1 MTLYLGEEGEGESP
15 LSGHTDHAGWKDLG
29 WGRGQ
34 LFLLQPDGLA
44 SLGPSWRRTRGKMFV
59 SLSLCTSN
67 EGCSFQGLLGGLN
80 LRGSFRRWSLLIPG
94 LGDIFLWRLA
104 AQEPDSRQHF
114 PLIMRASA

>member
-44 SLGPSWRRTRGKMFV
+44 APGPSWLPGQGQDVCLSEPLHIERGVF
-59 SLSLCTSN
+59 LS
-67 EGCSFQGLLGGLN
+67 
-80 LRGSFRRWSLLIPG
+80 
-94 LGDIFLWRLA
+94 
-104 AQEPDSRQHF
+104 
-114 PLIMRASA
+114 RAVGRIKSKRELP

>member
-1 MTLYLGEEGEGESP
+1 MKESP
-15 LSGHTDHAGWKDLG
+15 LSLATLTMPV
-29 WGRGQ
+29 GRTLVGAEGSFSCCSQ
-34 LFLLQPDGLA
+34 MAWLLR
-44 SLGPSWRRTRGKMFV
+44 GPPGCRARGKMFV